1 MEGELLSSA
10 DANGNKTEY
19 SYDSQNR
26 LVKTVIPT
34 GEEFTYVYDKEGNVT
49 SASDANGTISK
60 YVYDRVGNVIQQAVG
75 NEIISYTYTSC
86 GLIETLKRGTE
97 STKYEYNNLN
107 QIIKKVLQDGT
118 KIEYTYDTSGNLT
131 KVSTNYTSTS
141 YSYDKLNRIV
151 RVVNHNGKATLYEY
165 DENGNRSTVKYANG
179 VVATYTYDCRNRLV
193 SAGNA
198 TYEYDAE
205 NNRIA
210 VVVNNVRTDYV
221 IENNAAEY
229 SVSGIVPKANTL
241 RQQAAL
247 CRRSPA
253 QEMRSDWRQRA

>member
-75 NEIISYTYTSC
+75 NEIISYTYTSG
-86 GLIETLKRGTE
+86 GLIETVKRGTE

-107 QIIKKVLQDGT
+107 QIIKK
-118 KIEYTYDTSGNLT
+118 Y
-131 KVSTNYTSTS
+131 
-141 YSYDKLNRIV
+141 
-151 RVVNHNGKATLYEY
+151 
-165 DENGNRSTVKYANG
+165 
-179 VVATYTYDCRNRLV
+179 CR
-193 SAGNA
+193 
-198 TYEYDAE
+198 T
-205 NNRIA
+205 
-210 VVVNNVRTDYV
+210 
-221 IENNAAEY
+221 
-229 SVSGIVPKANTL
+229 
-241 RQQAAL
+241 AL
-247 CRRSPA
+247 K
-253 QEMRSDWRQRA
+253 

>member
-1 MEGELLSSA
+1 
-10 DANGNKTEY
+10 
-19 SYDSQNR
+19 
-26 LVKTVIPT
+26 
-34 GEEFTYVYDKEGNVT
+34 
-49 SASDANGTISK
+49 
-60 YVYDRVGNVIQQAVG
+60 
-75 NEIISYTYTSC
+75 
-86 GLIETLKRGTE
+86 
-97 STKYEYNNLN
+97 
-107 QIIKKVLQDGT
+107 LQDGT

-193 SAGNA
+193 SAG
-198 TYEYDAE
+198 
-205 NNRIA
+205 IA

-253 QEMRSDWRQRA
+253 QEMRSGWQQRA